1 MSNVSSKNSGKW
13 FKDDDHNHQILWK
26 TYQKWLH
33 ESITK
38 IIDKTE
44 EEKFFV
50 LLISMNN
57 NDSRGG
63 VHFQIAADSTQV
75 FPYEK
80 HFNIMHII
88 NNVLDINVFLWQIT
102 FIWVELYESFNKLSW
117 HYNTYVSTWLWILR
131 RAWSLYPKLV
141 SLLYKNDYILTIW
154 MALSDEDHI
163 KL

>member
-1 MSNVSSKNSGKW
+1 MFFVKCVKQKFGKW

-26 TYQKWLH
+26 AYQKWLH
-33 ESITK
+33 DSITK

-63 VHFQIAADSTQV
+63 VHFQIAAGSTQV

-88 NNVLDINVFLWQIT
+88 NNVLEINVFLWQIT
-102 FIWVELYESFNKLSW
+102 NYMSHLINCHDTITLMWVRDCEFW
-117 HYNTYVSTWLWILR
+117 DCLW
-131 RAWSLYPKLV
+131 A
-141 SLLYKNDYILTIW
+141 YIQNLFRFC
-154 MALSDEDHI
+154 I
-163 KL
+163 KMIIYWQFA